1 VAIIHPTKEALIN
14 VVLDLLKTE
23 SLVEVHSEEV
33 LHKSGISKGSMY
45 HHFEDFQDL
54 LEQAQVRRYGAFVD
68 SSIVSITQLLVIE
81 GKEEFKIALRSITQE
96 IQSPNLKQQRLHR
109 VKAIAATEMSPR
121 MQKYMA
127 VEQER
132 LNLALTDLFR
142 ELQHRG
148 WSNPKLEPRTLA
160 IFFQAIT
167 IGQIVNDYADTQ
179 LNVDNWYWLL
189 NSIMEEL
196 VLKTE

>member
-1 VAIIHPTKEALIN
+1 MAIIHPTKEALIN

-68 SSIVSITQLLVIE
+68 RSIVSIAHLLVIKD
-81 GKEEFKIALRSITQE
+81 KEEFKIGLRSVTQE

-109 VKAIAATEMSPR
+109 VKAIAAAEMSPR

-148 WSNPKLEPRTLA
+148 WSNQKLEPRTLA